1 MVNANNKQSNGLIS
15 NAFGVAKKFSS
26 TGLDL
31 LNHVAPDSVTK
42 ALKPSNS
49 GQVIDG
55 SAKTKSVFSA
65 KKYDNPQQMLREHL
79 PNVSRQLLGHRF
91 NTVNN
96 VAHFVSPEL
105 TEKVSDYFYDRLNQF
120 SNQSSSVDAILNEA
134 GAKDLEELTQDV
146 NRSKRISQALGE
158 QNKWIA
164 TVQGA
169 ISGASGVLGTAI
181 DIPASLLMALRTIY
195 QVGRSYGFDLSKED
209 DQEIVQHI
217 FRQLDLG
224 LIAEKQTLLLG
235 LKALSNTIKS
245 HDISQLQAM
254 LGSDNDMSAI
264 KQWLNNHEGEAKW
277 EWVNHLPKIS
287 ILEKLTKL
295 TPLAS
300 AGIGA
305 VYSHRF
311 VDDVNQKAQEA
322 FSHAR
327 QYLIQHQDSQ
337 LSPYAAYEKAV
348 NLLQQAAPKLLDSS
362 SQSIEAP
369 KDEPILDQDIA
380 IEGNDTITQVKLVK
394 KEKNDLSSEEAEVKK
409 DEKVSE
415 GLDALSDELVEP
427 VADKQSQQPALT
439 KTSFDPDVEAEIQAD
454 NTAENESETVENEG
468 LEGQEDPDSASET
481 ASTTSKAQDV
491 TKKTAKNPKK

>member
-49 GQVIDG
+49 DQVIDG
-55 SAKTKSVFSA
+55 SAKTKSAFSA

-79 PNVSRQLLGHRF
+79 PNVSRQLLGRRF

-96 VAHFVSPEL
+96 VAHFVSPDL
-105 TEKVSDYFYDRLNQF
+105 TEKVSNYFYERLNQF
-120 SNQSSSVDAILNEA
+120 SNQTSSVDAILNEA

-146 NRSKRISQALGE
+146 DRSKRISQALGE

-169 ISGASGVLGTAI
+169 VSGASGMLGTAI

-217 FRQLDLG
+217 FRQIDLS

-235 LKALSNTIKS
+235 LKALSNTLKT

-254 LGSDNDMSAI
+254 LGSDNDVSAI
-264 KQWLNNHEGEAKW
+264 KQWLSRHEGEAKW
-277 EWVNHLPKIS
+277 EWMNHLPKIS
-287 ILEKLTKL
+287 ILERLTKL

-311 VDDVNQKAQEA
+311 VEDVNQKAQEA

-327 QYLIQHQDSQ
+327 QYLVQHQDSQ

-348 NLLQQAAPKLLDSS
+348 SLLQQATPKVLNGASHDV
-362 SQSIEAP
+362 EPA
-369 KDEPILDQDIA
+369 KDKPIMDKDIA
-380 IEGNDTITQVKLVK
+380 IEGNNTITQVKLVK
-394 KEKNDLSSEEAEVKK
+394 KEQNDLSSEEAEVKK

-415 GLDALSDELVEP
+415 GLEALNDELVEP
-427 VADKQSQQPALT
+427 AVDKQSQQPALT
-439 KTSFDPDVEAEIQAD
+439 KTSFDPEIEAELHPEAAD
-454 NTAENESETVENEG
+454 EAEAATETSQQGVDDQENSKTESE
-468 LEGQEDPDSASET
+468 
-481 ASTTSKAQDV
+481 AQDV
-491 TKKTAKNPKK
+491 TRKVSKNSKK

>member
-42 ALKPSNS
+42 ALKPSS
-49 GQVIDG
+49 SDQVIDG
-55 SAKTKSVFSA
+55 SAKTKSVFSV

-79 PNVSRQLLGHRF
+79 PNVSRQLLGRRF

-96 VAHFVSPEL
+96 VAHFVSPDL
-105 TEKVSDYFYDRLNQF
+105 TEKVSNYFYDRLNQF
-120 SNQSSSVDAILNEA
+120 SNQTSSVDAILNEA

-146 NRSKRISQALGE
+146 DRSKRISQALGE

-169 ISGASGVLGTAI
+169 VSGASGMLGTAI

-217 FRQLDLG
+217 FRQIDLS

-235 LKALSNTIKS
+235 LKALSNTLKT

-254 LGSDNDMSAI
+254 LGSDNDVSAI
-264 KQWLNNHEGEAKW
+264 KQWLSRHEGEAKW
-277 EWVNHLPKIS
+277 EWMNHLPKIS
-287 ILEKLTKL
+287 ILERLTKL

-311 VDDVNQKAQEA
+311 VEDVNQKAQEA

-348 NLLQQAAPKLLDSS
+348 SLLQQAAPKLLNGASHEVELS
-362 SQSIEAP
+362 
-369 KDEPILDQDIA
+369 KDKPIMDKDIA
-380 IEGNDTITQVKLVK
+380 IEGNNTITQVKLVK
-394 KEKNDLSSEEAEVKK
+394 KEQNDLSSEEAEVKK

-415 GLDALSDELVEP
+415 GLEALNDELVEP
-427 VADKQSQQPALT
+427 AADKQSQQPALT
-439 KTSFDPDVEAEIQAD
+439 KTSFDPEIEAELHPEAAD
-454 NTAENESETVENEG
+454 EAEASTETSQQGVEDQENSKTESE
-468 LEGQEDPDSASET
+468 
-481 ASTTSKAQDV
+481 AQDV
-491 TKKTAKNPKK
+491 TKKAGKNSKK

>member
-1 MVNANNKQSNGLIS
+1 
-15 NAFGVAKKFSS
+15 FGVAKKFSS

-42 ALKPSNS
+42 VLKPSGS
-49 GQVIDG
+49 DQAIEG
-55 SAKTKSVFSA
+55 SAKTKSTFSA

-79 PNVSRQLLGHRF
+79 PNVSRQLLGRRF

-120 SNQSSSVDAILNEA
+120 SNQTSSVDAILDEA

-146 NRSKRISQALGE
+146 DRSKRISQAFGE

-169 ISGASGVLGTAI
+169 VSGASGVLGTAI

-217 FRQLDLG
+217 FRQIDLG

-235 LKALSNTIKS
+235 LKALSNTIKT
-245 HDISQLQAM
+245 HDITQLQAM
-254 LGSDNDMSAI
+254 LGSDNDVSAL
-264 KQWLNNHEGEAKW
+264 KQWLSSHEGEAKW
-277 EWVNHLPKIS
+277 EWMQRLPKVS
-287 ILEKLTKL
+287 VLEHLTKL

-337 LSPYAAYEKAV
+337 LSPYAAYEKAI

-362 SQSIEAP
+362 AQTIETP
-369 KDEPILDQDIA
+369 KDEPILDKEIA

-394 KEKNDLSSEEAEVKK
+394 KDQTDLSSEEVEVKK

-415 GLDALSDELVEP
+415 GLNALSEELVEP
-427 VADKQSQQPALT
+427 VAEKQSQQPALT
-439 KTSFDPDVEAEIQAD
+439 ETSFDPQIEAELHPDNAVEVDAAAATSEQATQQQS
-454 NTAENESETVENEG
+454 NPESGSENAEAS
-468 LEGQEDPDSASET
+468 PDT
-481 ASTTSKAQDV
+481 QDV
-491 TKKTAKNPKK
+491 TKKSAKNSKKQSNSEEK

>member
-26 TGLDL
+26 TGLVL

-49 GQVIDG
+49 DQVIEG
-55 SAKTKSVFSA
+55 SAKTKSAFSA

-79 PNVSRQLLGHRF
+79 PNVSRQLLGRRF

-96 VAHFVSPEL
+96 VAHFVSPDL
-105 TEKVSDYFYDRLNQF
+105 TEKVSNYFYERLNQF
-120 SNQSSSVDAILNEA
+120 SNQTSSVDAILNEA

-146 NRSKRISQALGE
+146 DRSKRISQALGE

-169 ISGASGVLGTAI
+169 VSGASGMLGTAI

-217 FRQLDLG
+217 FRQIDLS

-235 LKALSNTIKS
+235 LKALSNTLKT

-254 LGSDNDMSAI
+254 LGSDNDVSAI
-264 KQWLNNHEGEAKW
+264 KQWLSRHEGEAKW
-277 EWVNHLPKIS
+277 EWMNHLPKIS
-287 ILEKLTKL
+287 ILERLTKL

-311 VDDVNQKAQEA
+311 VEDVNQKAQEA

-327 QYLIQHQDSQ
+327 QYLVQHQDSQ

-348 NLLQQAAPKLLDSS
+348 SLLQQATPKLLNGASHDV
-362 SQSIEAP
+362 EPA
-369 KDEPILDQDIA
+369 KDKPIMDKDIA
-380 IEGNDTITQVKLVK
+380 IEGNNTITQVKLVK
-394 KEKNDLSSEEAEVKK
+394 KEQNDLSSEEAEVKK

-415 GLDALSDELVEP
+415 GLEALNDELVEP
-427 VADKQSQQPALT
+427 AVDKQSQQPALT
-439 KTSFDPDVEAEIQAD
+439 KTSFDPEIEAELHPEAAD
-454 NTAENESETVENEG
+454 EAEAATETSQQGVDDQENSKTESE
-468 LEGQEDPDSASET
+468 
-481 ASTTSKAQDV
+481 AQDV
-491 TKKTAKNPKK
+491 TKKVSKNSKK

>member
-31 LNHVAPDSVTK
+31 LNHVAPDSVTR
-42 ALKPSNS
+42 ALKPSS
-49 GQVIDG
+49 SDQVIDG
-55 SAKTKSVFSA
+55 SAKTKSAFSA

-79 PNVSRQLLGHRF
+79 PNVSRQLLGRRF

-96 VAHFVSPEL
+96 VAHFVSPDL
-105 TEKVSDYFYDRLNQF
+105 TEKVSNYFYDRLNQF
-120 SNQSSSVDAILNEA
+120 SNQTSSVDAILNEA

-146 NRSKRISQALGE
+146 DRSKRISQALGE

-169 ISGASGVLGTAI
+169 VSGASGMLGTAI

-217 FRQLDLG
+217 FRQIDLS

-235 LKALSNTIKS
+235 LKALSNTLKT

-254 LGSDNDMSAI
+254 LGSDNDVSAI
-264 KQWLNNHEGEAKW
+264 KQWLSRHEGEAKW
-277 EWVNHLPKIS
+277 EWMNHLPKIS
-287 ILEKLTKL
+287 ILERLTKL

-311 VDDVNQKAQEA
+311 VEDVNQKAQEA

-348 NLLQQAAPKLLDSS
+348 SLLQQATPKLLNGASHDV
-362 SQSIEAP
+362 EPA
-369 KDEPILDQDIA
+369 KDKPIMDKDIA
-380 IEGNDTITQVKLVK
+380 IEGNNTITQVKLVK
-394 KEKNDLSSEEAEVKK
+394 KEQNDLSSEEAEVKK

-415 GLDALSDELVEP
+415 GLEALNDELVEP
-427 VADKQSQQPALT
+427 AVDKQSQQPALT
-439 KTSFDPDVEAEIQAD
+439 KTSFDPEIEAELHPEAAD
-454 NTAENESETVENEG
+454 EAEAATETSQQGVDDQENSKTESE
-468 LEGQEDPDSASET
+468 
-481 ASTTSKAQDV
+481 AQDV
-491 TKKTAKNPKK
+491 TKKVSKNSKK

>member
-49 GQVIDG
+49 DQVIDG
-55 SAKTKSVFSA
+55 SAKTKSAFSA

-79 PNVSRQLLGHRF
+79 PNVSRQLLGRRF

-96 VAHFVSPEL
+96 VAHFVSPDL
-105 TEKVSDYFYDRLNQF
+105 TEKVSNYFYERLNQF
-120 SNQSSSVDAILNEA
+120 SNQTSSVDAILNEA

-146 NRSKRISQALGE
+146 DRSKRISQALGE

-169 ISGASGVLGTAI
+169 VSGASGMLGTAI

-217 FRQLDLG
+217 FRQIDLS

-235 LKALSNTIKS
+235 LKALSNTLKT

-254 LGSDNDMSAI
+254 LGSDNDVSAI
-264 KQWLNNHEGEAKW
+264 KQWLSRHEGEAKW
-277 EWVNHLPKIS
+277 EWMNHLPKIS
-287 ILEKLTKL
+287 ILERLTKL

-311 VDDVNQKAQEA
+311 VEDVNQKAQEA

-348 NLLQQAAPKLLDSS
+348 SLLQQATPKLLNGASH
-362 SQSIEAP
+362 EVEPA
-369 KDEPILDQDIA
+369 KDKPIMDKDIA
-380 IEGNDTITQVKLVK
+380 IEGNNTITQVKLVK
-394 KEKNDLSSEEAEVKK
+394 KEQNDLSSEEAEVKK

-415 GLDALSDELVEP
+415 GLEALNDELVEP
-427 VADKQSQQPALT
+427 AADKQSQQPALT
-439 KTSFDPDVEAEIQAD
+439 KTSFDPEIEAELHPEAAD
-454 NTAENESETVENEG
+454 EAEAATETSQQGVEDQENSKTESE
-468 LEGQEDPDSASET
+468 
-481 ASTTSKAQDV
+481 AQDV
-491 TKKTAKNPKK
+491 TKKVSKNSKK